1 MGIRERLGGR
11 FPNLR
16 RELKDS
22 GSSGVHEKPHLLN
35 FNLHIPKTA
44 GSSLNGYLTQKFS
57 GYLEEMVIFHGP
69 QYFTAQRR
77 TNITKN
83 LGKLRRHKY
92 SYATGHVPYS
102 VIKDLFELT
111 SIFSVIRHPID
122 RWLSS
127 FFLFGGDKKELIT
140 PEEVKE
146 NIDSINMARA
156 REEQLPIDVLDN
168 VMVRMLCDDY
178 LFPNID
184 IDYKNFES
192 VFKNLEKIQIINMS
206 DLDDVF
212 YDTKN
217 ENSKEGN
224 ALKININK
232 QNSYADLISDELLE
246 LADTLNAYDMQ
257 LWNLIEGNNLFLSSQ
272 DRIDFRTA
280 ENCYVRTLY
289 HVDAEGQVTKETQEI
304 YPDGRPVFK
313 GIRH

>member
-1 MGIRERLGGR
+1 
-11 FPNLR
+11 NLR

-192 VFKNLEKIQIINMS
+192 AFKNLEKIQIINMS

-272 DRIDFRTA
+272 NRIDF
-280 ENCYVRTLY
+280 
-289 HVDAEGQVTKETQEI
+289 
-304 YPDGRPVFK
+304 
-313 GIRH
+313 

>member
-1 MGIRERLGGR
+1 MGIRERLGFR

-22 GSSGVHEKPHLLN
+22 ESSGVHKKPHLLN
-35 FNLHIPKTA
+35 FNLHIPNTA
-44 GSSLNGYLTQKFS
+44 GSDLNGYLFNKYS
-57 GYLEEMVIFHGP
+57 GYIEEMVAFHGP

-83 LGKLRRHKY
+83 LGKRGKQRY
-92 SYATGHVPYS
+92 SYAVGHVPYS

-122 RWLSS
+122 RWLSN
-127 FFLFGGDKKELIT
+127 FFYQNDFTT
-140 PEEVKE
+140 PEEVIE
-146 NIDSINMARA
+146 NIDSINIARA

-192 VFKNLEKIQIINMS
+192 AFKNLEKIQIINMS

-212 YDTKN
+212 YDVKN

-246 LADTLNAYDMQ
+246 LAGTLNAYDMEI
-257 LWNLIEGNNLFLSSQ
+257 WNLIEGNNLFLSSQ

-304 YPDGRPVFK
+304 YPGGRPVLK
-313 GIRH
+313 GAHH

>member
-1 MGIRERLGGR
+1 MGIRERLGVR

-22 GSSGVHEKPHLLN
+22 GSSGVHEKPLLLN

-57 GYLEEMVIFHGP
+57 GYIEEMIAFHGP
-69 QYFTAQRR
+69 QYFTAQRC

-83 LGKLRRHKY
+83 LGKRGKQRY
-92 SYATGHVPYS
+92 SYAVGHVPYS
-102 VIKDLFELT
+102 VIKDLFELA

-122 RWLSS
+122 RWLSN
-127 FFLFGGDKKELIT
+127 FFYQNDFTT

-146 NIDSINMARA
+146 NIDSINIARA
-156 REEQLPIDVLDN
+156 REEQLSIHFLDN
-168 VMVRMLCDDY
+168 VIVRMLCDDY

-192 VFKNLEKIQIINMS
+192 AFKNLEKIQIINMS

-289 HVDAEGQVTKETQEI
+289 HVDAEGQVTKETEEI
-304 YPDGRPVFK
+304 YPDGRPIFK